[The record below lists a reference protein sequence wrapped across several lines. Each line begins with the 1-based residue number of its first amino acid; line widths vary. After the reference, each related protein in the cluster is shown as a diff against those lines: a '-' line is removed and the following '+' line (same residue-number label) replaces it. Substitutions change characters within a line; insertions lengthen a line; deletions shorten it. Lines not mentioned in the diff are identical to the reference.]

1 MSRLVANEPV
11 SAATEERVA
20 WEKILFGISV
30 IYVTIVA
37 VPALGLLFGV
47 LFTSVVDLPRID
59 WPTLV
64 AGMIGFFFVYALGVA
79 GIAVGLHAWC
89 QVPSGFPGRGYAQ
102 SAFVLTLATSAVTM
116 LDCRWLTDRLAG
128 PWLASTHASLLDF
141 MLAASGGL
149 AVMSG
154 LLFVRSV
161 GLHLG
166 ERDLAEQASRRLRIF
181 VWWLAGVILFAPLVE
196 FLDVEAP
203 WLRPVY
209 GVWVWLG
216 GAAVLLAGIALLEQM
231 RRALRRATG

>member
-1 MSRLVANEPV
+1 MTHATEPV
-11 SAATEERVA
+11 TTSTDERLA
-20 WEKILFGISV
+20 WQKILFGITV
-30 IYVTIVA
+30 IYVTIA
-37 VPALGLLFGV
+37 ALPALGLLFGV

-59 WPTLV
+59 WPTFV

-79 GIAVGLHAWC
+79 GIAIGLHAWC

-149 AVMSG
+149 AVISG

-161 GLHLG
+161 GFHLG
-166 ERDLAEQASRRLRIF
+166 ERELAKRAWRVLRIF
-181 VWWLAGVILFAPLVE
+181 AWWLAGVILFAPLVE

-203 WLRPVY
+203 WLPLGCGLFTAFGCGSAARPSCLPVSRLSN
-209 GVWVWLG
+209 G
-216 GAAVLLAGIALLEQM
+216 
-231 RRALRRATG
+231 